1 MANSGDPMNTIRS
14 NMAVILTYKDSSLKP
29 AQSKDDFILQNIDDN
44 LSAFPKMRLELSRKE
59 YRQIPMAETIIIY
72 GTSWCWS
79 SRKAR
84 EIFEKNDISFQWIDI
99 DEDDE
104 GGRIVMSINH
114 GNRSVP
120 TIVFP
125 DGSNLV
131 EPSDSE
137 LKSKLNIQ

>member
-1 MANSGDPMNTIRS
+1 MEHPGAGH
-14 NMAVILTYKDSSLKP
+14 
-29 AQSKDDFILQNIDDN
+29 Q
-44 LSAFPKMRLELSRKE
+44 E
-59 YRQIPMAETIIIY
+59 
-72 GTSWCWS
+72 
-79 SRKAR
+79 
-84 EIFEKNDISFQWIDI
+84 DI

-125 DGSNLV
+125 DGSTLV

>member
-1 MANSGDPMNTIRS
+1 M
-14 NMAVILTYKDSSLKP
+14 
-29 AQSKDDFILQNIDDN
+29 
-44 LSAFPKMRLELSRKE
+44 FPEMRLELIRKE
-59 YRQIPMAETIIIY
+59 KRKIPMTETIIIY

-79 SRKAR
+79 SRRAR
-84 EIFEKNDISFQWIDI
+84 ETFDKYEIPFQWIDI
-99 DEDDE
+99 DEDEE
-104 GGRIVMSINH
+104 GGKIVMEINH

-125 DGSNLV
+125 DGSTLV

>member
-1 MANSGDPMNTIRS
+1 M
-14 NMAVILTYKDSSLKP
+14 
-29 AQSKDDFILQNIDDN
+29 
-44 LSAFPKMRLELSRKE
+44 FPEMRLELIRKE
-59 YRQIPMAETIIIY
+59 KREIPMTETIIIY

-79 SRKAR
+79 SRRAR
-84 EIFEKNDISFQWIDI
+84 ETFDKYEIPFQWIDI
-99 DEDDE
+99 DENEE
-104 GGRIVMSINH
+104 GGKIVMEINH

-125 DGSNLV
+125 DGSTLV